1 MGDRGPSCSEERT
14 VSLLEVRGLTKR
26 FGHLTAVRN
35 LDLDVAAGE
44 RHSIIGSNGAGKTS
58 LFHMIT
64 GRLRP
69 TMGNVYF
76 RDTEITGLAP
86 HHIARMGLA
95 RSFQIT
101 NIFPHLSVREN
112 LRLGIQAQHWHQRAW
127 WPDRSIMSDTA
138 ERAMHLLGRL
148 NLLVAA
154 DAVAGT
160 LSYGDQRRLE
170 IGLALALN
178 PVLILLDE
186 PTAGMSLAA
195 THEIVDLLRQ
205 IPREVTILLIEHDI
219 DVVLKLSDRVTVMH
233 QGEVLAQGTPNE
245 VERNARVQDAYF
257 GGGIRSDA
265 GDHA

>member
-1 MGDRGPSCSEERT
+1 
-14 VSLLEVRGLTKR
+14 
-26 FGHLTAVRN
+26 
-35 LDLDVAAGE
+35 
-44 RHSIIGSNGAGKTS
+44 
-58 LFHMIT
+58 
-64 GRLRP
+64 
-69 TMGNVYF
+69 
-76 RDTEITGLAP
+76 
-86 HHIARMGLA
+86 MGLA

>member
-1 MGDRGPSCSEERT
+1 VGDRDPSRSEERT

-26 FGHLTAVRN
+26 FGHLTAVRHV
-35 LDLDVAAGE
+35 DLDVAAGE
-44 RHSIIGSNGAGKTS
+44 RHAIIGSNGAGKTS

-69 TMGNVYF
+69 TMGNVHF
-76 RDTEITGLAP
+76 RDTEITALAP

-95 RSFQIT
+95 RSFQVT

-112 LRLGIQAQHWHQRAW
+112 LRLGIQAQHRHQRAW
-127 WPDRSIMSDTA
+127 WSDRSIMSDTA
-138 ERAMHLLGRL
+138 ERATHLLGRL

-170 IGLALALN
+170 IGLALALD

-233 QGEVLAQGTPNE
+233 QGEVLAQGTPNQ
-245 VERNARVQDAYF
+245 VERNPRVQDAYF